1 MSLPLPI
8 SVVVVARNEAHN
20 LPRCLASVGGWCA
33 DLIVALND
41 TRDDSERVARAAG
54 ARVQTLEWQGYRDTK
69 NAALALARHDWVL
82 SLDADEEVS
91 PALRETIIASLP
103 DLIANSSP
111 VRVFRARCGSSTG
124 GSPTA
129 TGIRT

>member
-33 DLIVALND
+33 DLVVALND

-54 ARVQTLEWQGYRDTK
+54 ARVEALEWQGYRDTK
-69 NAALALARHDWVL
+69 NAALAL
-82 SLDADEEVS
+82 
-91 PALRETIIASLP
+91 
-103 DLIANSSP
+103 
-111 VRVFRARCGSSTG
+111 G
-124 GSPTA
+124 TA
-129 TGIRT
+129 TQQIMRAGAQFLASFGKNTGKKNKKKRNPEGLR